1 MKFPQFLLADDE
13 RTFQVIGEITKNDDE
28 ASGIFV
34 DGKGYIDEDGYI
46 WIHSGSGKPKNA
58 NQLPYFW
65 FENGKKKFSEPNKK
79 VFDVYNAS
87 KLKDMSIGIIVDNTK
102 EGEELYSEQAIN
114 DMNSA
119 AEVYVPTY
127 KDTDDFLKKLIKT
140 AIVEKGVDIARLKYK
155 MPEKYI
161 LPNMKAALNGDTK
174 MSVLY
179 FITWA
184 ELLGLDFMVVLN
196 DNGSDPIDPL
206 KQSLIYDSTKDRVL
220 RESEMK

>member
-1 MKFPQFLLADDE
+1 MV
-13 RTFQVIGEITKNDDE
+13 RRN
-28 ASGIFV
+28 
-34 DGKGYIDEDGYI
+34 
-46 WIHSGSGKPKNA
+46 
-58 NQLPYFW
+58 
-65 FENGKKKFSEPNKK
+65 FSEPNKK